1 MELWK
6 HLRHR
11 GKYLEAKRRSWGG
24 RRKGPTIPN
33 RISIHKRPAVIETKT
48 TFGHWELAVF
58 VERKTKQTF
67 SFVSS
72 DKTSAQMKLALHAF
86 VEQAGVQNIKS
97 ITFDNGL
104 ENVCHQEI
112 REEYCYAF
120 DTYFCDP
127 YCSWQ
132 KG

>member
-1 MELWK
+1 LELWK

-58 VERKTKQTF
+58 
-67 SFVSS
+67 
-72 DKTSAQMKLALHAF
+72 ALHAF